1 MNKGIAILLP
11 NKGEPTVF
19 QMPILLKALSRY
31 AQTERPVKLL
41 MPCNLVILGKDLDID
56 KFLTKSKLRGFTR
69 IYKGEPMFK
78 SKPEGRKV
86 EHSRVAI
93 QTSKADF
100 NELDKQIKDTIR
112 YLKKHKDKLT
122 YIKQVK
128 EIDLALLD
136 FGINLR
142 IDRKKVLLQSDRFPN
157 ELLKLAGELGLDIE
171 LSVYP
176 IDTQSILAKQQAKTK
191 RKSA

>member
-1 MNKGIAILLP
+1 
-11 NKGEPTVF
+11 
-19 QMPILLKALSRY
+19 
-31 AQTERPVKLL
+31 

-56 KFLTKSKLRGFTR
+56 AFLAKSKLRGFTR

-86 EHSRVAI
+86 EYSRVAI

-112 YLKKHKDKLT
+112 YLKRHKDKLSH
-122 YIKQVK
+122 IKQVK
-128 EIDLALLD
+128 EIDFALLD

-142 IDRKKVLLQSDRFPN
+142 IDNEKVHLQSDRFPN
-157 ELLKLAGELGLDIE
+157 ELLKMAGELGLDIE
-171 LSVYP
+171 LSIYP
-176 IDTQSILAKQQAKTK
+176 IDIQSILEKQHAKGK

>member
-1 MNKGIAILLP
+1 
-11 NKGEPTVF
+11 
-19 QMPILLKALSRY
+19 MPILLKALSRY